1 MLALTK
7 SASHLQEMNLQD
19 NVMMDYQFAQIVVV
33 VPYLVVQLN
42 QLDFYY
48 SSAIRNGTNG

>member
-7 SASHLQEMNLQD
+7 SASHLQEMNLQE
-19 NVMMDYQFAQIVVV
+19 NVMMDYQFAQIVV